1 MTDQYNVCLSVSFTT
16 DIRPQKRQAMQ
27 KKKCICK
34 TYPTYTTRKHTFPVV
49 LQRSIKVVQR
59 LLCKRLTR

>member
-1 MTDQYNVCLSVSFTT
+1 MEKSFMTDQYNVCLSVSFTT

-49 LQRSIKVVQR
+49 L
-59 LLCKRLTR
+59 